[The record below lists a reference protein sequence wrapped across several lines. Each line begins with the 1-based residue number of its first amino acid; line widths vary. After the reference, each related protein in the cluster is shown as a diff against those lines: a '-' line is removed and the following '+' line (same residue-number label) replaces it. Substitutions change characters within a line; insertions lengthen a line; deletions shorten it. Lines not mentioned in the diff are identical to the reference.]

1 MFDNELQ
8 QFASLP
14 RADELLTAFSMLRPE
29 IRDVLVNIAISLA
42 NTPAYL
48 LEDTSCPE

>member
-1 MFDNELQ
+1 MFDDIQEL
-8 QFASLP
+8 AALP

-42 NTPAYL
+42 NTPDYL
-48 LEDTSCPE
+48 QEVE